1 MNKRPRLIITAVGI
15 AVLLLAVLLP
25 RVLAARPPEITALQA
40 ASDRVFPSESTEIV
54 CIVSSPDG
62 VELNYEWQ
70 ASGGLIEGEGAVVVW
85 TAPATEGFFD
95 IEVTVSDQRGNADTK
110 RMMMISKANVPPG
123 IISLTADAGWTLPAG
138 SLQITCE
145 AEDPDGHELS
155 YQWTA
160 TDGSISGTGAAVT
173 WTAPADVGKY
183 DITVVVDDDHGGS
196 DTETLRV
203 SVETGQPPVIE
214 GLEVT
219 KDRHGHCYL
228 IQEGDLRYKV
238 GRQQMYD
245 IECIAHHPG
254 HLELSY
260 EWECDGGE
268 IEGEGSLITWTA
280 PNTSKDVTVTVTVS
294 DSAGRTASESVTL
307 NVVGCSPC
315 TFRGCP

>member
-1 MNKRPRLIITAVGI
+1 MNKRAGLIIMAVGI
-15 AVLLLAVLLP
+15 AAVLLAVLLP
-25 RVLAARPPEITALQA
+25 RVLAGRPPEITALQA
-40 ASDRVFPSESTEIV
+40 AFQRVFPSGSTEIV
-54 CIVSSPDG
+54 CSVSSPDG

-70 ASGGLIEGEGAVVVW
+70 ATGGLIEGEGAVVVW
-85 TAPATEGFFD
+85 TAPAVEGFFH

-110 RMMMISKANVPPG
+110 QIRITSKANVPPM
-123 IISLTADAGWTLPAG
+123 IASLTADAGWTLPAG
-138 SLQITCE
+138 SLRITCE
-145 AEDPDGHELS
+145 AEDPDGDELS
-155 YQWTA
+155 YVWTV

-183 DITVVVDDDHGGS
+183 YITVVVSDGHGGS

-219 KDRHGHCYL
+219 TDRYGHCYL
-228 IQEGDLRYKV
+228 IKESSLRYKV

-245 IECIAHHPG
+245 IECLAHHPD

-260 EWECDGGE
+260 EWECEDGE
-268 IEGEGSLITWTA
+268 IEGEGSMIIWTA
-280 PNTSKDVTVTVTVS
+280 PNASMYVTITVTVS
-294 DSAGRTASESVTL
+294 DGTGRTASESVTL

>member
-1 MNKRPRLIITAVGI
+1 MNKRAGLIITAVGI
-15 AVLLLAVLLP
+15 AVVLLAVLLP
-25 RVLAARPPEITALQA
+25 GVLAARSPEITALQA
-40 ASDRVFPSESTEIV
+40 ASERVFPSGSTEIV

-62 VELNYEWQ
+62 VELDYEWQ
-70 ASGGLIEGEGAVVVW
+70 YTGGSLEGEGAIVVW
-85 TAPATEGFFD
+85 TAPATEGFFY

-110 RMMMISKANVPPG
+110 QTRMTAKANVPPM
-123 IISLTADAGWTLPAG
+123 IASLTADAGWTLPAG

-145 AEDPDGHELS
+145 AEDPDGDELS

-160 TDGSISGTGAAVT
+160 TGGSISGTGATVT
-173 WTAPADVGKY
+173 WTAPEEVGKY
-183 DITVVVDDDHGGS
+183 YITVVVSDDHGGS

-203 SVETGQPPVIE
+203 GVETGQPPVIE
-214 GLEVT
+214 ALEIT

-228 IQEGDLRYKV
+228 IEESSLRYKV
-238 GRQQMYD
+238 GRQQIYD
-245 IECIAHHPG
+245 IECIAQHPD

-260 EWECDGGE
+260 EWEFDGGE
-268 IEGEGSLITWTA
+268 IEGEGSLITWTS

-307 NVVGCSPC
+307 NVVSCSPC